1 MFVPAKTPPDVVER
15 LNKAIVAAVQSPAV
29 KERLLAF
36 GLLPTGTSAAEL
48 GRIQK
53 ADSELWAPAVKASG
67 FTPEQ

>member
-1 MFVPAKTPPDVVER
+1 VPAKTPQQTIR
-15 LNKAIVAAVQSPAV
+15 QLNKAVVAAVGTPQV

-36 GLLPTGTSAAEL
+36 GLLPTGTSASAL
-48 GRIQK
+48 ANIQK